1 MFLPLIFKVLI
12 VTEAKNV
19 EVSESLFLETYKK
32 AVFFVLCSYIPVV
45 VASAALNAILGH
57 YCAF

>member
-1 MFLPLIFKVLI
+1 M
-12 VTEAKNV
+12 TEAKNV

-32 AVFFVLCSYIPVV
+32 ALFFVLCSYIPVV